1 MHPIEFTDANFDQ
14 EVLKSD
20 VPVLVDFWAVWCG
33 PCKMIAPFVEEL
45 AGEYQGKVKI
55 GKVDVDNNPNISMT
69 YGIRSIPTLLI
80 FRDGK
85 IADQI
90 IGAVPKQAI
99 AQKLDAQL
107 QPA

>member
-1 MHPIEFTDANFDQ
+1 MALEFTDANFQQ
-14 EVLKSD
+14 EVLNSD

-33 PCKMIAPFVEEL
+33 PCKMIAPYVEEL
-45 AGEYQGKVKI
+45 SKEYEGKVKV
-55 GKVDVDNNPNISMT
+55 GKVDVDSNPNTSMT

-107 QPA
+107 QVA

>member
-1 MHPIEFTDANFDQ
+1 MIEFTDANFEQ
-14 EVLKSD
+14 EVIKSD

-33 PCKMIAPFVEEL
+33 PCKMIAPLVEEL

-55 GKVDVDNNPNISMT
+55 GKLDVDNNPQVSMT